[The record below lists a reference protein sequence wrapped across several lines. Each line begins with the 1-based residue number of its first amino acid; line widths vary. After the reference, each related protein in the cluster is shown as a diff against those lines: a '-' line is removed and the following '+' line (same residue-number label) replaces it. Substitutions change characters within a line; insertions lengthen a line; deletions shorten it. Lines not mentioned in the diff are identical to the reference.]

1 MRRIGVTMK
10 LFAFTAF
17 FFLLFYAIILVGQ
30 LNLFETFYQH
40 QKTASLEKQ
49 LKTFSDTYE
58 KKRWDDRRIS
68 REMALFINQN
78 KAQLAI
84 LGPEGNVKYD
94 NLFRIVIKDD
104 NGNSIRIS
112 LSFLLNSN
120 LRKLLDAN
128 LQRGDKIEVQ
138 GYFEEQSTKD
148 LFYPVMIHR
157 EDGPKDIGNLDT
169 VTNEPLVKIS
179 GVITDVVLPSTN
191 QWNSRQGILFLAL
204 EEWFPLTDERKSIL
218 DNGKMIE
225 EEWTDTISGTRSV
238 VFIRPLMRDGKVSEL
253 IIVLA
258 SLQQISEAY
267 DALRLFYIYIGIGG
281 IILILLLSSVYTK
294 IISKPLLS
302 LNQVALRMAQLDFSV
317 KSPIRNND
325 EIGSLSR
332 SLNSLSEKLDDT
344 LKELYDANEQLRED
358 MEQKQRMEQLQK
370 EFISNVSHEL
380 KTPLSIVK
388 GYVEGIRDGIGESK
402 RERYLEVILGET
414 DKMEALIKDMLELA
428 KLESKTIKLK
438 KSWFLLSDQVEDIVD
453 KLSNHLGEKE
463 LKVVTIIIGE
473 HEVHA
478 DQVKTEQM
486 LVNLLMNAIRHATA
500 GSEITVR
507 IENEGECIR
516 MAIDNEGEGI
526 PEDQLETIWERFYR
540 VEKSRN
546 RKTGGT
552 GLGLAIVKQI
562 LDLHESRYGAVN
574 TERGVSFYF
583 YL

>member
-40 QKTASLEKQ
+40 QKTATLEKK

-104 NGNSIRIS
+104 KGNPVRIS

-128 LQRGDKIEVQ
+128 LQRGDKIEVE
-138 GYFEEQSTKD
+138 GYFEDESTKD

-157 EDGPKDIGNLDT
+157 EDGPKDIGHLDT
-169 VTNEPLVKIS
+169 VTTEPLHKIS

-204 EEWFPLTDERKSIL
+204 EEWFPLTEERKSML

-238 VFIRPLMRDGKVSEL
+238 VFIQPLMRDGKVSEL
-253 IIVLA
+253 IMVLA

-267 DALRLFYIYIGIGG
+267 DALRLFYLYIGIGG

-380 KTPLSIVK
+380 KTPLSIVR

-453 KLSNHLGEKE
+453 KLSHHLGEKE

-562 LDLHESRYGAVN
+562 LDLHESRYGAAN

>member
-40 QKTASLEKQ
+40 QKTATLEKK

-104 NGNSIRIS
+104 KGNPVRIS

-128 LQRGDKIEVQ
+128 LQRGDKIEVE
-138 GYFEEQSTKD
+138 GYFEDESTKD

-157 EDGPKDIGNLDT
+157 EDGPKDIGHLDT
-169 VTNEPLVKIS
+169 VTTEPLHKIS

-204 EEWFPLTDERKSIL
+204 EEWFPLTEERKSML

-238 VFIRPLMRDGKVSEL
+238 VFIQPLMRDGKVSEL
-253 IIVLA
+253 IMVLA

-267 DALRLFYIYIGIGG
+267 DALRLFYLYIGIGG

-380 KTPLSIVK
+380 KTPLSIVR

-507 IENEGECIR
+507 IGNEGECIR

-562 LDLHESRYGAVN
+562 LDLHESRYGAAN

>member
-1 MRRIGVTMK
+1 MRRRGVTLK

-17 FFLLFYAIILVGQ
+17 FFLLFYAIVLLGQ

-40 QKTASLEKQ
+40 QKTVTLEKK
-49 LKTFSDTYE
+49 LKTFSEAYE
-58 KKRWDDRRIS
+58 KKRWDDNRIS
-68 REMALFINQN
+68 REIGLFISQN

-94 NLFRIVIKDD
+94 YLFRIVIKDD
-104 NGNSIRIS
+104 NGNPVRIS

-120 LRKLLDAN
+120 LRKLMEAN
-128 LQRGDKIEVQ
+128 LQRGDRIEVQ
-138 GYFEEQSTKD
+138 GYFEDVGVKD
-148 LFYPVMIHR
+148 LLYPVLIHKAGSK
-157 EDGPKDIGNLDT
+157 EVGNLDT
-169 VTNEPLVKIS
+169 ATSEPLEHVS
-179 GVITDVVLPSTN
+179 GVITDIVLPSSN
-191 QWNSRQGILFLAL
+191 QWNLRQGILFLAL
-204 EEWFPLTDERKSIL
+204 EDWFPLSDERKSML
-218 DNGKMIE
+218 QRGVMLE

-238 VFIRPLMRDGKVSEL
+238 VAIQPILRDGKVTEL
-253 IIVLA
+253 IFVLA

-267 DALRLFYIYIGIGG
+267 DALRLFYLYIGIGG
-281 IILILLLSSVYTK
+281 IVLILLLSLIFTK
-294 IISKPLLS
+294 IVSKPLLS
-302 LNQVALRMAQLDFSV
+302 LNQIALRMAKLDFSV

-402 RERYLEVILGET
+402 QDRYLEVILGET

-438 KSWFLLSDQVEDIVD
+438 KSWFLLSEQVEDIVD
-453 KLSNHLGEKE
+453 KLSNHLLEKE
-463 LKVVTIIIGE
+463 LKVVTVIIGE

-478 DQVKTEQM
+478 DQVKMEQT

-500 GSEITVR
+500 GSEIAVR
-507 IENEGECIR
+507 IENEGQHIR
-516 MAIDNEGEGI
+516 MAIENEGEVI
-526 PEDQLETIWERFYR
+526 PEDELGTIWERFYR

-562 LDLHESRYGAVN
+562 LDLHESRYGVEN